1 MNYFEIFIV
10 IVSIFNFAV
19 AIACLK
25 QLRTIKEVI
34 KEAIVIDQQPQN
46 VHEDLNVQNVLNNRL
61 LDLQSR
67 KYAVQR
73 IKS

>member
-10 IVSIFNFAV
+10 IVSIFNFAG

-34 KEAIVIDQQPQN
+34 VIDQQPQN
-46 VHEDLNVQNVLNNRL
+46 VHEDINVQNVLNNRL